1 MQKYLTSLVRI
12 TILADVNVLTDE
24 RGKTMNGLIQN
35 FPHNGVVTVNRVI
48 LRDGY
53 TVDDLQERVAV
64 LCENVKTY
72 HSETGF
78 VGGFVCLNKGEV
90 SNEGSTI
97 GQAVES
103 DLKGKEALIVTF
115 WNTFEDHERSHRSDT
130 FQPLFK
136 DVLELCE
143 NGNEEIAYEM
153 LWSGKAYDPE
163 QAKAAREA
171 KKTYEAA

>member
-1 MQKYLTSLVRI
+1 MS
-12 TILADVNVLTDE
+12 
-24 RGKTMNGLIQN
+24 GLIAN
-35 FPHNGVVTVNRVI
+35 FPYNGVVTVNRVI
-48 LRDGY
+48 IKPEY

-78 VGGFVCLNKGEV
+78 VGGFVALNSGQI

-115 WNTFEDHERSHRSDT
+115 WNTFEDHEKSHQSKT

-136 DVLELCE
+136 HVLELCE
-143 NGNEEIAYEM
+143 NGNEEIAYDM
-153 LWSGKAYDPE
+153 LWSGKAYDAE
-163 QAKAAREA
+163 QAKAAQEA
-171 KKTYEAA
+171 KEKYAA